1 MDKTLEELKAEADV
15 LGVVY
20 SDRIGAIK
28 LAEKIEAY
36 YTSQS
41 AGDFVKVKEEV
52 KDERETSHK
61 KQRDA
66 EQVERDT
73 IQATKK
79 AAMETKIVTISSN
92 DKRDND
98 VTTSIYLSME
108 NQHFSVAK
116 YVPLDIPV
124 ELEVCLIEVAKST
137 FITLHTDEIIDGKRT
152 GNKIPKSVHKF
163 TISYEDIKK

>member
-20 SDRIGAIK
+20 SDRIGAAK

-52 KDERETSHK
+52 KDEKETPQK
-61 KQRDA
+61 KHSNA
-66 EQVERDT
+66 EQIERDM
-73 IQATKK
+73 IQTSKK

-98 VTTSIYLSME
+98 VTTSVYLSME

-152 GNKIPKSVHKF
+152 GNKTPKSVHKF
-163 TISYEDIKK
+163 TISYEEIKK